1 MRKMVV
7 ESQLP
12 SRLMTREPN
21 KEEGIMLEIYLNNQ
35 NKKNNRK
42 EKEKTIRLDIEFMWY
57 NQGLYMFLK

>member
-1 MRKMVV
+1 MVV